1 VNCEEVS
8 GCPLQ
13 HTMAYNK
20 VVNPPET
27 FHLQHIRLRRPAL
40 GDAQAIFEYGSDPA
54 VAHFADWP
62 VCTSLDQIVASI
74 PTNRGMRSCIR
85 LNDLPV
91 HTKMR

>member
-1 VNCEEVS
+1 
-8 GCPLQ
+8 
-13 HTMAYNK
+13 MAYNK

-27 FHLQHIRLRRPAL
+27 FQLPRLRLRLRQPVP
-40 GDAQAIFEYGSDPA
+40 GDAQAIFEYGNDPA